1 MAAPREITR
10 FSRNDVTLVV
20 KQYAVP
26 EAKTL
31 VNDRTAFRFCS
42 EWLSAAHV
50 DNTVFLCEIAPGGRL
65 DAKGPVRPTTVVVG
79 FVVFEY
85 TPELKVHVKHL
96 CSFITGL
103 CIGSLLLCAV
113 VKFGIANEC
122 HTLALEATSS
132 ARPFYTYFSP
142 SFESRKPAGGLY
154 PMSWHNLPLL
164 YNALNAQLQTCKMH
178 PLQLVYDIYILWLQF
193 RAATASSCRLYFEN
207 DDDESFDAKVFLEY
221 IERCKPFRAELER
234 HLPTYASELMALAD
248 AAVVP
253 QSNKRRKTSSRSA
266 DETFSTRTGKP
277 FAPARPAPAPDAA
290 APSQST
296 IDDTVDALLELDPR
310 EEKRLDKVLS
320 GETFSDDAD
329 WSELTDLA
337 PAGASEPYGARA
349 RKRGVRRP

>member
-1 MAAPREITR
+1 
-10 FSRNDVTLVV
+10 
-20 KQYAVP
+20 VP

-42 EWLSAAHV
+42 EWLTAADV
-50 DNTVFLCEIAPGGRL
+50 DSTVFLCEIAPGGHL

-79 FVVFEY
+79 FVVFDY
-85 TPELKVHVKHL
+85 TPKLKVHVKHL

-113 VKFGIANEC
+113 VNFGIANKC
-122 HTLALEATSS
+122 RTLALEATSS

-154 PMSWHNLPLL
+154 PMSWSNLRLL
-164 YNALNAQLQTCKMH
+164 RNALDAQLQTCKMH

-207 DDDESFDAKVFLEY
+207 DDDESFDAKVFLGY
-221 IERCKPFRAELER
+221 IEGCKPFRAELER
-234 HLPTYASELMALAD
+234 HLPTYASELIALAD

-266 DETFSTRTGKP
+266 DGTYSTRTGKP
-277 FAPARPAPAPDAA
+277 FAPGWPALALAPAPAPAPAPDAA

-296 IDDTVDALLELDPR
+296 IDDTVDALIRLDPR

-320 GETFSDDAD
+320 GETPTEDTD
-329 WSELTDLA
+329 WSEFDDLA
-337 PAGASEPYGARA
+337 PPGASKPYGARA
-349 RKRGVRRP
+349 RTQNARRP